1 MTLPGVRHNRPMA
14 DVVYLHVGA
23 PKTGTTYLQDRL
35 YANRATL
42 ADAGLQYPV
51 GLHTDMFEAALD
63 LIDRPW
69 AGQRERVH
77 GEWDALV
84 GRVRRAPGTALVSHE
99 ILASATPEQID
110 RVVRD
115 LAGVELHLVYSARD
129 LGRQI
134 PAEWQESLKHRH
146 RRRFRRYL
154 RKLQEVD
161 PRESSLWF
169 WRVHHL
175 PGVLNRWAAGIAPER
190 VHLVTVPPPGGPR
203 DELWQRY
210 CRAFGIDPRT
220 APVDSSRTNTSL
232 GIDEA
237 AMLRTLNRR
246 LAKAGL
252 DPDSYAALVR
262 DRVVADVLSQRQDV
276 RRVTLPPHARPWARE
291 VAQDW
296 VDWVRGSGIQVVGAV
311 EDLLP
316 QFPDGEKWVNPERAD
331 PARVADVSMDA
342 LVAVLLETARRPDP
356 DRTTTARLTRAA
368 RRLVGE

>member
-1 MTLPGVRHNRPMA
+1 MTLRGVRHNLRMA

-35 YANRATL
+35 YANRAAL
-42 ADAGLQYPV
+42 ADQGVQYPV

-69 AGQRERVH
+69 AGHRDRVH

-84 GRVRRAPGTALVSHE
+84 GRVRRAPGTAVVSHE

-110 RVVRD
+110 RVMRD
-115 LAGVELHLVYSARD
+115 LAGTELHLVYSARD
-129 LGRQI
+129 IGRQI

-161 PRESSLWF
+161 PRESSMWF

-175 PGVLNRWAAGIAPER
+175 PGVLNRWASGIAPER
-190 VHLVTVPPPGGPR
+190 VHLVTVPPSGGPR
-203 DELWQRY
+203 DELWLRY
-210 CRAFGIDPRT
+210 CRAFGIEPEK
-220 APVDSSRTNTSL
+220 APVDSSRSNASL

-246 LAKAGL
+246 LAKTDL
-252 DPDSYAALVR
+252 DADSYASLVR
-262 DRVVADVLSQRQDV
+262 GRVVAEVLAQRQDV

-291 VAQDW
+291 VAQEW
-296 VDWVRGSGIQVVGAV
+296 VDWVRGSGIDVVGDA

-316 QFPDGEKWVNPERAD
+316 RFPDDGTWENPERGD
-331 PARVADVSMDA
+331 WGRVADASMDA
-342 LVAVLLETARRPDP
+342 LVAVLVEAARRPDP
-356 DRTTTARLTRAA
+356 EQTTTARLTRAA
-368 RRLVGE
+368 RRFRGE

>member
-1 MTLPGVRHNRPMA
+1 MA

-35 YANRATL
+35 FANRATL
-42 ADAGLQYPV
+42 AERGVQYPV

-69 AGQRERVH
+69 AGQREKVH

-84 GRVRRAPGTALVSHE
+84 GRVRRASGTVVVSHE

-110 RVVRD
+110 RVMRD
-115 LAGVELHLVYSARD
+115 LAGTELHLVYSTRD

-154 RKLQEVD
+154 RRLQQVD
-161 PRESSLWF
+161 PRESSMWF

-203 DELWQRY
+203 GELWMRY
-210 CRAFGIDPRT
+210 CRAFGIDPQA
-220 APVDSSRTNTSL
+220 APVDSSRANASL

-237 AMLRTLNRR
+237 ALLRALNRR
-246 LAKAGL
+246 LSKTEVDADA
-252 DPDSYAALVR
+252 YAALVR
-262 DRVVADVLSQRQDV
+262 GRIVADVLAQRKDV
-276 RRVTLPPHARPWARE
+276 RRVTLPPQARPWAQE
-291 VAQDW
+291 IAEEW
-296 VDWVRGSGIQVVGAV
+296 VDWVRGSGIQVIGDV

-316 QFPDGEKWVNPERAD
+316 RFPDGDDWENPERRD
-331 PARVADVSMDA
+331 WGRVADASMDA
-342 LVAVLLETARRPDP
+342 LVAVLAEAARRPDP
-356 DRTTTARLTRAA
+356 EQTTAARLTRAA
-368 RRLVGE
+368 RRLRGE